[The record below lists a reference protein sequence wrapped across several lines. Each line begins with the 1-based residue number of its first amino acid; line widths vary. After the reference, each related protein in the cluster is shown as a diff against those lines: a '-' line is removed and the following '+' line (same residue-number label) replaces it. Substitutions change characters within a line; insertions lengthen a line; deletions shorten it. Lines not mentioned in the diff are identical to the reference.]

1 MDTSRIAYGQA
12 QPIAGRGK
20 DVAADA
26 QPNPAGTG
34 SAGTATRAPA
44 ATPALPAADAAQAPL
59 EDLQQLLE
67 QASRHIHPEQRS
79 LSFEIRDELGRAVVS
94 VYDAETE
101 ELIRQIPSETA
112 VRIATAMREMTQQG
126 SGALPPSGLLLDEQA

>member
-1 MDTSRIAYGQA
+1 MDTSRIAYGQP

-20 DVAADA
+20 AVAADA
-26 QPNPAGTG
+26 QPKPASAD
-34 SAGTATRAPA
+34 SAGTATAAPA
-44 ATPALPAADAAQAPL
+44 ATSALAVADAAQAPL
-59 EDLQQLLE
+59 EELQQLLE

-94 VYDAETE
+94 VYDAQTE

-112 VRIATAMREMTQQG
+112 VRIAAAMREMTQQG
-126 SGALPPSGLLLDEQA
+126 RGTLPPSGLLLDEQA

>member
-1 MDTSRIAYGQA
+1 MDTSRIAYGQN

-20 DVAADA
+20 AVAEDA
-26 QPNPAGTG
+26 QPKPA
-34 SAGTATRAPA
+34 SAASAASSTPAPA
-44 ATPALPAADAAQAPL
+44 ATPALAAAAGAKAPL

-79 LSFEIRDELGRAVVS
+79 LSFEIREELDRTVVS

>member
-1 MDTSRIAYGQA
+1 MDTSRIAYGQV
-12 QPIAGRGK
+12 QPMAGRGK
-20 DVAADA
+20 AVVADA
-26 QPNPAGTG
+26 PLNTAG
-34 SAGTATRAPA
+34 SGTAETA
-44 ATPALPAADAAQAPL
+44 ATPAPATPYPATADAPRAPL

-79 LSFEIRDELGRAVVS
+79 LSFEVREELGRAVVS

-112 VRIATAMREMTQQG
+112 GRIATAMREIAQQG
-126 SGALPPSGLLLDEQA
+126 SDALPASGLLLDEQA

>member
-12 QPIAGRGK
+12 QPMAGRGK
-20 DVAADA
+20 AVVADA
-26 QPNPAGTG
+26 PLKTAT
-34 SAGTATRAPA
+34 SGTAETAAAPA
-44 ATPALPAADAAQAPL
+44 PPDPATADAPKAPL

-79 LSFEIRDELGRAVVS
+79 LSFEVREELGRAVVS

-112 VRIATAMREMTQQG
+112 VRIAVAMREIAQQG
-126 SGALPPSGLLLDEQA
+126 SDALPASGLLLDEQA

>member
-1 MDTSRIAYGQA
+1 MDTSRIAYGQN

-20 DVAADA
+20 AVAEDA
-26 QPNPAGTG
+26 QPKPA
-34 SAGTATRAPA
+34 SAASAASSTPAPA
-44 ATPALPAADAAQAPL
+44 ATPALAAAAGAKAPL

-112 VRIATAMREMTQQG
+112 VRIAAAMREMTQQG

>member
-12 QPIAGRGK
+12 QPMAGRGR
-20 DVAADA
+20 VVVADA
-26 QPNPAGTG
+26 QLKPTSSGAADSATTATPVPAG
-34 SAGTATRAPA
+34 AHPA
-44 ATPALPAADAAQAPL
+44 DDAKAQL
-59 EDLQQLLE
+59 ENLQQLLK

-79 LSFEIRDELGRAVVS
+79 LSFEVSDELGRPVVS

-112 VRIATAMREMTQQG
+112 VRIAAAMREIAQQG
-126 SGALPPSGLLLDEQA
+126 GDALPVSGLLLDEQA

>member
-1 MDTSRIAYGQA
+1 MDTSRIAYGQN

-20 DVAADA
+20 AVAEDA
-26 QPNPAGTG
+26 QPEPA
-34 SAGTATRAPA
+34 SAASAASSTPAPA
-44 ATPALPAADAAQAPL
+44 ATPALAAAAGAKAPL

-79 LSFEIRDELGRAVVS
+79 LSFEIRDELGRTVVS

-101 ELIRQIPSETA
+101 ELIRQIPSEAA
-112 VRIATAMREMTQQG
+112 VRIAVAMREMTQQG